1 MRYPVTIILAVVGAV
16 LSLVHYFGHE
26 SEPIYILFYCLS
38 VPAWFYPIVGYENV
52 NPVTLY
58 TLTIL
63 SWAVIGYVV
72 DLFSVRKKS
81 RY

>member
-1 MRYPVTIILAVVGAV
+1 MRYPITALCAAIGAA

-26 SEPIYILFYCLS
+26 IEPIYILFYCLS
-38 VPAWFYPIVGYENV
+38 VPAWFYPIWGTNNV
-52 NPVTLY
+52 NPVILY

-72 DLFSVRKKS
+72 DRFTVRRRS